1 MGVVRRNNY
10 LPRSSDYI
18 LGLPASTRKT
28 FLIKKTVFKLWGGG
42 HTVIKKNRQ
51 IKEAKVLEIKEK
63 LEKAQGVVLADYQG
77 LSVEEDTMLRK
88 SLREAGVEYKVYK
101 NSLVTRAANEL
112 GLGDVVQYLEGPV
125 SIAFGYEDATAPAR
139 VLNNF
144 AKDHKKLELKAGI
157 VDGIVYDKAGVE
169 KLATIPSKEVLI
181 AKLLGSFKAPLS
193 NLAYLL
199 NAIKEK
205 KESESAE

>member
-1 MGVVRRNNY
+1 MRKAIELKSQVV
-10 LPRSSDYI
+10 S
-18 LGLPASTRKT
+18 
-28 FLIKKTVFKLWGGG
+28 
-42 HTVIKKNRQ
+42 
-51 IKEAKVLEIKEK
+51 EIVEK
-63 LEKAQGVVLADYQG
+63 LEKSSSAIVVDYKG
-77 LSVEEDTMLRK
+77 LTVEEVTELRK
-88 SLREAGVEYKVYK
+88 KMREAGVEYKVYK

-169 KLATIPSKEVLI
+169 KLATIPSKVVLI

-193 NLAYLL
+193 NFAYLI
-199 NAIKEK
+199 NAIKDK

>member
-1 MGVVRRNNY
+1 MREAIQMKSQVV
-10 LPRSSDYI
+10 
-18 LGLPASTRKT
+18 A
-28 FLIKKTVFKLWGGG
+28 
-42 HTVIKKNRQ
+42 
-51 IKEAKVLEIKEK
+51 EIVEK
-63 LEKAQGVVLADYQG
+63 LQKSSSTIVVDYKG
-77 LSVEEDTMLRK
+77 LTVEEVTELRK
-88 SLREAGVEYKVYK
+88 KMREAGVEYKVYK
-101 NSLVTRAANEL
+101 NTLVTLAANEL
-112 GLGDVVQYLEGPV
+112 GLGDLVQYLEGPV

-139 VLNNF
+139 VLNDF
-144 AKDHKKLELKAGI
+144 AKDHKKLELKAGV